1 MAVIVF
7 NPQED
12 RLALHASEE
21 AGPRQ
26 KGMGVPRGF
35 KQSGVAVFGAVLAAA
50 VMAATVPAGAQVDTL
65 EPSETMV
72 FPLEVQA
79 MPTPLD
85 PNDPTRN
92 TVGALTYAGG
102 VELKSTD
109 ANFGGLSG
117 LLVDDDGKA
126 FIAMSDRGIWFAGEL
141 RFEGDRLAGVAGV
154 QEAPM
159 LDWRG
164 QPLTFA
170 NNDSE
175 GLAFGPKGVMVS
187 FEGFH
192 RIWRYSLRSI
202 SAGRSLFE
210 QAATAVGPVK
220 AMEKLPSNGGVE
232 ALAELP
238 DGRVLAI
245 SEEGR
250 TKSGEAMA
258 WLISDDG
265 AEPLSLPVSDDF
277 KPTDATPLPNG
288 DVLVLERRFSL
299 LKGAAM
305 RLRHIRADT
314 IKAGGSMEA
323 EPLAV
328 IQPPMTVDNMEALAA
343 IPMDGGY
350 RIFIASDDNFNLL
363 QRTLLLSFTWKTQ

>member
-1 MAVIVF
+1 M
-7 NPQED
+7 
-12 RLALHASEE
+12 
-21 AGPRQ
+21 Q
-26 KGMGVPRGF
+26 KGMVVPRGF
-35 KQSGVAVFGAVLAAA
+35 KQSGRAVFGALLAVAAA
-50 VMAATVPAGAQVDTL
+50 LALTASANAQVSTL
-65 EPSETMV
+65 RPSDVLVLPVAVTAK
-72 FPLEVQA
+72 PI
-79 MPTPLD
+79 PLD
-85 PNDPTRN
+85 PDDPTRDR
-92 TVGALTYAGG
+92 VGELTYAGG
-102 VELKSTD
+102 VELQSTD
-109 ANFGGLSG
+109 ANFGGISG
-117 LLVDDDGKA
+117 LLVDDDGRG
-126 FIAMSDRGIWFAGEL
+126 FIAMSDRGIWFSGQL
-141 RFEGDRLAGVAGV
+141 RYQGQALAGVDGV
-154 QEAPM
+154 EEASM

-175 GLAFGPKGVMVS
+175 GLAFGSKGVIVS

-202 SAGRSLFE
+202 GAARSLFE
-210 QAATAVGPVK
+210 QAAIAVGPVK
-220 AMEKLPSNGGVE
+220 GMEGLPSNGGVE

-250 TKSGEAMA
+250 TKSGEALA

-265 AEPLSLPVSDDF
+265 AETLSLPVSGDF
-277 KPTDATPLPNG
+277 KPTDAAGLPNG

-305 RLRHIRADT
+305 RLRHIRAAS
-314 IKAGGSMEA
+314 IKPGGSMQA

-343 IPMDGGY
+343 IPMEGGY
-350 RIFIASDDNFNLL
+350 RIFIASDDNFNVL
-363 QRTLLLSFTWKTQ
+363 QRTLLLTFTWQPK